1 MTPRTQI
8 RRVVCAVDFSQP
20 SRLAFEHALAVARWF
35 EAKMTIAH
43 VVPVMA
49 SLPDPAYPAVLLPAV
64 TPEHALQELDRLAG
78 KALGAGVTSSVV
90 LLAGDPVRQ
99 ILELGK
105 KVSADLLVMGTHGL
119 RGFERLMLGS
129 VSEAVLR
136 KATCPVL
143 TVSSA
148 CRPPETAGD
157 RPFGKILC
165 ALDLKGASV
174 RTLMLALSLAQES
187 DASLTLLHVVEGP
200 DGRVGSNAHF
210 DIPEYRGY
218 LATEA
223 REKLQRAV
231 PAEARDWCD
240 VDELVTIGEASQE
253 ILELATKRDADLIV
267 MGAHGPNP
275 IDLLFFGSTARRV
288 VRDARCPVLTL
299 PSRMASAAS
308 ILEATNQEEF
318 SWR

>member
-1 MTPRTQI
+1 MTPRIQI
-8 RRVVCAVDFSQP
+8 RRVVCAVDFSEP
-20 SRLAFEHALAVARWF
+20 SRAAFDHALALTRWF

-49 SLPDPAYPAVLLPAV
+49 ALPDPAYPAGLLPAI
-64 TPEHALQELDRLAG
+64 TPERALQELDRLAG
-78 KALGAGVTSSVV
+78 TALGAGVASSVV
-90 LLAGDPVRQ
+90 LLEGDPVRQ
-99 ILELGK
+99 ILELGR
-105 KVSADLLVMGTHGL
+105 KVPADLLVMGTHGL

-143 TVSSA
+143 TVSRA
-148 CRPPETAGD
+148 CRPSVDPRD
-157 RPFGKILC
+157 RPFRKVLC
-165 ALDLKGASV
+165 ALDLKAASA
-174 RTLMLALSLAQES
+174 RTLMLALSLAQET

-200 DGRVGSNAHF
+200 DGGVGSNAHF
-210 DIPEYRGY
+210 DVPEYRGY
-218 LATEA
+218 LASEA

-240 VDELVTIGEASQE
+240 VGEFVTIGEASQE
-253 ILELATKRDADLIV
+253 ILELAKKRDADLIV

-288 VRDARCPVLTL
+288 VRDASCPVLTI
-299 PSRMASAAS
+299 PSRMAAVSAVQTV
-308 ILEATNQEEF
+308 EQEEF